1 MLGYNVS
8 MTKMVSLITE
18 MYEKN
23 AKEFADFQDVHD
35 TFMRDRKANQEIFN
49 TQGKAVVEIIR
60 FYETQLC
67 GKQERSGM
75 GVYSSKLA
83 EKYWAEIKK
92 KHPMIDL
99 VAVKFS

>member
-1 MLGYNVS
+1 
-8 MTKMVSLITE
+8 MTKIQKVVAE

-23 AKEFADFQDVHD
+23 AATFAEFQPIHD
-35 TFMRDRKANQEIFN
+35 AFMRDRLKNQQAFN
-49 TQGKAVVEIIR
+49 TQGKTIIEILR
-60 FYETQLC
+60 FYETQVC

-92 KHPMIDL
+92 KLPLIDF
-99 VAVKFS
+99 VGVKIG